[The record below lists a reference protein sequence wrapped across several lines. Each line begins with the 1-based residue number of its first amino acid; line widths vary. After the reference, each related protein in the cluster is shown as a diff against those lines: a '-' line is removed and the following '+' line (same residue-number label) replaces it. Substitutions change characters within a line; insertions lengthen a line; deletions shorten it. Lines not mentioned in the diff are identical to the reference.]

1 VLFNIIIINGIKP
14 VLSKFVDDTKLCGV
28 IYTPKKLM
36 PFSKTQTVDPGESYQ
51 VQQSPVHG
59 FAPGLR

>member
-28 IYTPKKLM
+28 IYTPKKLDAI
-36 PFSKTQTVDPGESYQ
+36 Q
-51 VQQSPVHG
+51 
-59 FAPGLR
+59 